1 MKITKIQTKA
11 GQFRVPVSTELSAV
25 VERMRSPKTKE
36 AADRIAAIA
45 LQSRL
50 MMQQDAPRYFIE
62 DSDRLPYLVFS
73 ATFGRSLSKP
83 IAFTGLVLLNIPC
96 PEGIRQV
103 TELRRRVSQIPYTL
117 LAFAGV
123 SGVTLKVIVRCEYQ
137 SETLDADDYT
147 AFLRDAHESAARLYT
162 SLAKCN
168 LLVGEARLTRGCRMS
183 YDPQL
188 YYQPEALVMPVVRE
202 AQDAL
207 QPYEGARADDSGTV
221 AWYPDNEVM
230 DRIELEYQVLPEGGA
245 RRGGVRGADAVHE
258 SLQVARHRPHPQ
270 GVPQHL
276 QEDLRRQAV
285 VTDER
290 EGAYHAFDRGL
301 PLAQI

>member
-11 GQFRVPVSTELSAV
+11 GQFRAPVSTELSVV

-50 MMQQDAPRYFIE
+50 MMQHGMPRYFIE
-62 DSDRLPYLVFS
+62 DSDRLPYLLFS

-83 IAFTGLVLLNIPC
+83 IAFTGLVLLTIPC

-123 SGVTLKVIVRCEYQ
+123 SGVTLKVVVRCEYQ
-137 SETLDADDYT
+137 QETLDADDYT
-147 AFLRDAHESAARLYT
+147 AFLRDAHESAGRLYT

-168 LLVGEARLTRGCRMS
+168 LLVGEARLTDGCRMS
-183 YDPQL
+183 YDPHL
-188 YYQPEALVMPVVRE
+188 LVYQ
-202 AQDAL
+202 
-207 QPYEGARADDSGTV
+207 
-221 AWYPDNEVM
+221 
-230 DRIELEYQVLPEGGA
+230 
-245 RRGGVRGADAVHE
+245 RR
-258 SLQVARHRPHPQ
+258 
-270 GVPQHL
+270 
-276 QEDLRRQAV
+276 
-285 VTDER
+285 
-290 EGAYHAFDRGL
+290 
-301 PLAQI
+301 